1 MSRGLV
7 FGSFVVDLTGR
18 ADHLPVIGETVIGK
32 DFVMGPGGKGF
43 NQCVAA
49 HKSGAAVDMV
59 TKLGKDKFADVARST
74 MADLN
79 MDEKYVFISEESTGS
94 ALIMVD
100 ENTSKNKILV
110 VPGASCDIREE
121 DISVVAND
129 IKNYSHLLLQLETN
143 IDAVEKIIDVAYEN
157 KLTIILNPAPVQQ
170 VKNDIYKKL
179 DYITPNEI
187 EAEIITGIKVCDK
200 DSARMAAE
208 WFFDKGVKNVLITLG
223 EKGVYVNDGVDE
235 NLIEAVKVEAIDTTG
250 AGDAF
255 NGGLLTGLLEGKSL
269 TEAVKFATALAAL
282 SVQKKGTTPSM
293 PYREE
298 IDILFNKI
306 YG

>member
-79 MDEKYVFISEESTGS
+79 MNEKYVFISEESTGS

-269 TEAVKFATALAAL
+269 TEAVKLATVLAAL

-298 IDILFNKI
+298 IDMLFNKI